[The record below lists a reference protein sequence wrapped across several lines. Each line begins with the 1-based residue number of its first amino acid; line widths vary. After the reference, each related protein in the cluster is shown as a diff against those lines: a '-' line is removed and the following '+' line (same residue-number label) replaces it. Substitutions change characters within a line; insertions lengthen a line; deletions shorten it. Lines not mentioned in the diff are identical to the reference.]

1 MKWNWTDKITLL
13 YNLFLVIFVITFR
26 AKIGNYACHIVFN
39 LGIISGVILFS
50 RAKKHQPLMHIF
62 HLWYPIFLYTFLYY
76 QTGLLNRVVIPNF
89 IDDLFLRLDVAIFGK
104 FPGFILYGGGGNA
117 MLDEVFHFFYFSYY
131 LLIPVT
137 GIMLHRKNEEIFNQ
151 FVFQISSLF
160 YICYVIYIFI
170 PVEGPIELRNIY
182 YHDRGLFRQV
192 VDFIYKEGENPGAAF
207 PSSHVA
213 VTFLVAWWGSKH
225 FDKAKICYW
234 LIFLFLSLA
243 TIYCMFHYAV
253 DVFGGILLAALVLL
267 LFKTL
272 GGRKEP

>member
-1 MKWNWTDKITLL
+1 MKLNWTDKITLS
-13 YNLFLVIFVITFR
+13 YNFFLVIFVITFWT
-26 AKIGNYACHIVFN
+26 KIGNYACHIVFN
-39 LGIISGVILFS
+39 LGIIAGVILLS

-89 IDDLFLRLDVAIFGK
+89 MDNFFLGLDVAIFGK

-137 GIMLHRKNEEIFNQ
+137 GIILHRKNEEIFKQ

-160 YICYVIYIFI
+160 YICYVIYIFL

-182 YHDRGLFRQV
+182 YHDKGLFRQV

-213 VTFLVAWWGSKH
+213 VTFLIAWWGSRH
-225 FDKAKICYW
+225 FDKAKMCYW
-234 LIFLFLSLA
+234 SIFLFLSLA

-253 DVFGGILLAALVLL
+253 DVFGGILLAALVLS
-267 LFKTL
+267 LFKTV
-272 GGRKEP
+272 GGMKKP